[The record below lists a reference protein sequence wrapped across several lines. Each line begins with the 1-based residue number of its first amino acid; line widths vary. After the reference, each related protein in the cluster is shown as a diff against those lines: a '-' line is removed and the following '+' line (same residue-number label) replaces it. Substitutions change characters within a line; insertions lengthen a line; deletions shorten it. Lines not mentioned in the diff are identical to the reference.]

1 MLLMDAQALEYA
13 DNSFDKV
20 VAMYVVSV
28 APDPKKVVEEMKRV
42 CKPGGDLF
50 IVNHFSQGRGAMAS
64 LERMV
69 SPLSKLVGFRP
80 SFPLDDFLE
89 MADLDDDSE
98 RIYVKLEAGDRERFS
113 PQNDPSLVGKTLRVT
128 GTRDVYIDGPSL
140 ESTHDLEIVD
150 ASAGND
156 AGECGDDNGVSVAT
170 ARAASNG
177 TSLDVVGRV
186 IEGVNDPYAMRMG
199 DLTGSATIVV
209 KLESDQR
216 GMYSPANNPGIVDET
231 VSVRGGQRDEY
242 AGEASIES
250 VDSIEIVQCDG

>member
-1 MLLMDAQALEYA
+1 MDEKSVVTAYRRLSRQYDRFFGPVFEQGREVAVRKMDCNAGDRVLEVGVGTGLSLDHYADDVEVVGIDVSPEMLEYAKARVNGNADRISLALMDAQALEYA

-89 MADLDDDSE
+89 MADLDVVE
-98 RIYVKLEAGDRERFS
+98 
-113 PQNDPSLVGKTLRVT
+113 
-128 GTRDVYIDGPSL
+128 TRPVNAFGYWTFI
-140 ESTHDLEIVD
+140 HARNK
-150 ASAGND
+150 AS
-156 AGECGDDNGVSVAT
+156 
-170 ARAASNG
+170 
-177 TSLDVVGRV
+177 
-186 IEGVNDPYAMRMG
+186 
-199 DLTGSATIVV
+199 
-209 KLESDQR
+209 
-216 GMYSPANNPGIVDET
+216 
-231 VSVRGGQRDEY
+231 
-242 AGEASIES
+242 
-250 VDSIEIVQCDG
+250 

>member
-1 MLLMDAQALEYA
+1 MDEKSVVTAYRRLSRQYDRFFGPVFEQGREVAVRKMDCNAGDRVLEVGVGTGLSLDHYADDVEVVGIDVSPEMLEYAKARVNGNADRISLALMDAQALEYA

-89 MADLDDDSE
+89 MADLDVVE
-98 RIYVKLEAGDRERFS
+98 
-113 PQNDPSLVGKTLRVT
+113 
-128 GTRDVYIDGPSL
+128 TRPVIAFGYWTFI
-140 ESTHDLEIVD
+140 HARNK
-150 ASAGND
+150 AS
-156 AGECGDDNGVSVAT
+156 
-170 ARAASNG
+170 
-177 TSLDVVGRV
+177 
-186 IEGVNDPYAMRMG
+186 
-199 DLTGSATIVV
+199 
-209 KLESDQR
+209 
-216 GMYSPANNPGIVDET
+216 
-231 VSVRGGQRDEY
+231 
-242 AGEASIES
+242 
-250 VDSIEIVQCDG
+250 